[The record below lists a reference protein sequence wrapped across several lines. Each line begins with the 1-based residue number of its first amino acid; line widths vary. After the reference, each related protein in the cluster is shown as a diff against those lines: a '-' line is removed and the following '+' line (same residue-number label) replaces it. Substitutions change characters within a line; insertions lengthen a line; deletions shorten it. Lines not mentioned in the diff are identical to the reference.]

1 MAELLSLAATLTDT
15 RDEAGDRIVTAK
27 EVKVTATSVNDGL
40 DSIDSLIEDMLA
52 TRRRRKKGGETTE
65 FPRPST
71 CSEFLSGLQ
80 MITDALTLDH
90 ANYNPAKALQ
100 VVNVLTTLSSE
111 DLSCTASEVESLKAQ
126 VSTGKE
132 KVTEL
137 IDQQTAII
145 SEETVKYNEAVA
157 EINALNAKLE
167 SMGASTLE
175 AGVTVSTVRE
185 EAESASTSKLDG
197 TTSYALPLKL
207 TTKTGRRTYLE
218 ECCSKTSD
226 HRLLP
231 KNDRG
236 ELFRPRAQR

>member
-15 RDEAGDRIVTAK
+15 RDEAADKIVTAK

-52 TRRRRKKGGETTE
+52 TRRRRKRDEETTSGNTE

-132 KVTEL
+132 KVTEV

-175 AGVTVSTVRE
+175 AGVTVSTARE
-185 EAESASTSKLDG
+185 KAESASTTKLDLS
-197 TTSYALPLKL
+197 TSYALPLKL
-207 TTKTGRRTYLE
+207 TTKTGQRT
-218 ECCSKTSD
+218 
-226 HRLLP
+226 
-231 KNDRG
+231 
-236 ELFRPRAQR
+236 F